1 MKINYNVTGPNRKLL
16 VNAISQELNSPAK
29 YLGAP
34 SFAYEIGAY
43 RIDKNGLLEGED
55 NPGLVADL
63 CGLHDFKAI
72 TEEYDTPAQE
82 PEPILEDAQIPY
94 EAALGGRVSPYKD
107 YQEPPLYSLPEAAEP
122 LSLTIEIPLEGF
134 TEAAIENLRGLLKSK
149 ESLIKKALGVDE
161 LPLIIGEDRLSFPW
175 FHDGVNPDEIK
186 AYSHFISSLCTLAKS
201 QSRVVV
207 NEKPVANEK
216 YAFRCF
222 LLRLGFIG
230 PEHKANRKI
239 LLSKLSGS
247 SAFRDGQPA
256 NKEA

>member
-1 MKINYNVTGPNRKLL
+1 MKVNYGLKGPERKKL
-16 VNAISQELNSPAK
+16 VEAISKELNTPAK

-34 SFAYEIGAY
+34 SFAYQVGNY
-43 RIDKNGLLEGED
+43 TIDKDGLLEGED
-55 NPGLVADL
+55 NEELIKKLQDEYGLQYEEAEL
-63 CGLHDFKAI
+63 SSQ
-72 TEEYDTPAQE
+72 TEND
-82 PEPILEDAQIPY
+82 
-94 EAALGGRVSPYKD
+94 PYKD
-107 YQEPPLYSLPEAAEP
+107 FLQEDSSNFSQGDFNLV
-122 LSLTIEIPLEGF
+122 IEISKEGF
-134 TEAAIENLRGLLKSK
+134 DEKSIENLRGLLKSK
-149 ESLIKKALGVDE
+149 ESLIKKALGVE
-161 LPLIIGEDRLSFPW
+161 NLPLIIGEDRLSFPW
-175 FHDGVNPDEIK
+175 FYDGVNPDEVK